1 MLVYILAIG
10 AAIAVVIIAAVLF
23 RRLGRDVED
32 RDPSGVTAGHAGSM
46 LTQIG
51 LGYTVLFLLAFAIA
65 IVVPWTSADSARQ
78 NTYTE
83 SQAIVDAYWSS
94 TGLPA
99 AEGQQ
104 LQGELRDYVR
114 FVLDRE
120 WRLMA
125 DGRLSLEGWSRLD
138 TMRAQLMALKVT
150 GALADARDAALEKI
164 RDISTARRQRAADA
178 MAEPPPALL
187 LMTVLTGLAVTIF
200 PFLAGAR
207 PRGLT
212 VVPLVLM
219 AALLGVGIYM
229 AFDIAHVFAGGLAV
243 KPDAFTAAL
252 QEFQRVP
259 GGQ

>member
-46 LTQIG
+46 LSA
-51 LGYTVLFLLAFAIA
+51 LFLLAFAIA

>member
-10 AAIAVVIIAAVLF
+10 AAVGVVVIAAVLF
-23 RRLGRDVED
+23 RKLGRDVED
-32 RDPSGVTAGHAGSM
+32 GEPGGTTAGHAGSM
-46 LTQIG
+46 LSA
-51 LGYTVLFLLAFAIA
+51 LFLMAFAIA

-94 TGLPA
+94 TQLPA
-99 AEGQQ
+99 AEGQL

-125 DGRLSLEGWSRLD
+125 EGRLSLEGWSRLD

-150 GALADARDAALEKI
+150 GSLADARDAVLEKI
-164 RDISTARRQRAADA
+164 RGISTARRQRAADA
-178 MAEPPPALL
+178 SSTPPPALL
-187 LMTVLTGLAVTIF
+187 VMTVLTGLAVLIF

-212 VVPLVLM
+212 IVPLVVM
-219 AALLGVGIYM
+219 ASLLGVGVYM
-229 AFDIAHVFAGGLAV
+229 AFDIIHVFAGGLAV
-243 KPDAFTAAL
+243 GPDAFTAAL